1 MMDKELFERGLKIR
15 KEVMGADY
23 VERSLDNATDYER
36 GFQEEFITG
45 FGWGAIWGREGLTRQ
60 QRSIL
65 NLGMLAGMGRFH
77 EFRGHLRG
85 ALNNGLTREEIRELL
100 IQIAGYCGMPTGLEC
115 FRAAKEVFAEIDK
128 DA

>member
-1 MMDKELFERGLKIR
+1 MDKELFERGLNIR

-23 VERSLDNATDYER
+23 VERSLENASDYER

-77 EFRGHLRG
+77 EFKGHLRG
-85 ALNNGLTREEIRELL
+85 AVNNGLTREEIRELL
-100 IQIAGYCGMPTGLEC
+100 IQIAGYCGMPTGLEV
-115 FRAAKEVFAEIDK
+115 FRAAKEVFAEMDK
-128 DA
+128 KDG